1 MNSISYP
8 MKKFLFSLFVAVL
21 LVACDKEVVP
31 VLGAVSVTIDEAT
44 PEVIQCSVDVM
55 EGTIADCGFYYDTK
69 KNSVSNGKSKKV
81 VGVCDGSVI
90 RGQITGL
97 APNTT
102 YYIMAYG
109 MNEKGIANSELLQVK
124 TAARIPTA
132 DDNKYPGTSE

>member
-1 MNSISYP
+1 

-31 VLGAVSVTIDEAT
+31 VLGAVSATIDEAT

-102 YYIMAYG
+102 YYIRAYAT
-109 MNEKGIANSELLQVK
+109 NEQ
-124 TAARIPTA
+124 
-132 DDNKYPGTSE
+132 GTSYSEVFTFKTNYKNAGNGNTSINTLPTTKWE